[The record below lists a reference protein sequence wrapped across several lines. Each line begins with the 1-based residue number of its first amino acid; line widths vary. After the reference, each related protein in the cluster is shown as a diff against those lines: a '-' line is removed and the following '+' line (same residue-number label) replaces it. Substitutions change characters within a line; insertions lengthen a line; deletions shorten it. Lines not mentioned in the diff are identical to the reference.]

1 MSGRIRQKRTK
12 HMDSPHLV
20 MKVLALTGGI
30 ASGKSTVAKM
40 FQDLGALILNAD
52 TLAHETYAPG
62 TPLYRELLQRYG
74 NELAPSGAEIN
85 RKALAKILFQNP
97 KEKQWLEAKIH
108 PLTRAKIK
116 THLENLAKKKASP
129 PLVLVEAALHV
140 EGNYYQEFDG
150 LIVVDISPEVQ
161 LERLQARDHLS
172 LQEAQARLAN
182 QLPLEEKKKYANWVI
197 ENSGTLQETAKEVKK
212 LYSSLVSSPSP
223 KT

>member
-1 MSGRIRQKRTK
+1 
-12 HMDSPHLV
+12 MDSPHLV